1 MWRIIFQGGT
11 GNPLLDMY
19 SQYAAAAYSPQV
31 GGLHR
36 LNCCWYWSFFSFSPS
51 PPWFIILSSPLTSY
65 LLSKWCRRWPR
76 LLSRR
81 SPPRWS
87 SSSPSNFPNPL
98 WQVRGLLIIPHNLH
112 VQAKDNIWNDQR
124 KPILASFRNRIFQ
137 ILPGSVLPLI
147 MTHEKIF
154 VAKYKQFSDKMKMY
168 QSQFSDEISKRI
180 LSTLDYG

>member
-1 MWRIIFQGGT
+1 MTYNLPRWHRQSSAWHVQSVRRRRLLPSGWWSSLFELLLILIFF
-11 GNPLLDMY
+11 L
-19 SQYAAAAYSPQV
+19 
-31 GGLHR
+31 
-36 LNCCWYWSFFSFSPS
+36 FFT
-51 PPWFIILSSPLTSY
+51 PPWFIIPCSSLTSH
-65 LLSKWCRRWPR
+65 LLSKWCLRWPR
-76 LLSRR
+76 RPSRR

-98 WQVRGLLIIPHNLH
+98 WQVRGLLIIPQTLH

-124 KPILASFRNRIFQ
+124 KHILASFRNRIFQ

-147 MTHEKIF
+147 MTHENFF
-154 VAKYKQFSDKMKMY
+154 VAKYKQFRDKMKMY

>member
-1 MWRIIFQGGT
+1 MAQAILCLT
-11 GNPLLDMY
+11 CTVSTPPPPTPL
-19 SQYAAAAYSPQV
+19 
-31 GGLHR
+31 R
-36 LNCCWYWSFFSFSPS
+36 LVVFIVWTVAHIDLLFSFSPS
-51 PPWFIILSSPLTSY
+51 PPWFIIPCSSLTSY

-76 LLSRR
+76 RLSRR

-98 WQVRGLLIIPHNLH
+98 WQVRGLLIIPHTLH

-124 KPILASFRNRIFQ
+124 KHILASFRNRIFQ

-147 MTHEKIF
+147 MTNEKMF
-154 VAKYKQFSDKMKMY
+154 VAKYKQFRDKMKMY